1 MDSENL
7 TYKGYLSPPPFE
19 GGSGWVLSFIL
30 KNRRKVTKK
39 NPFLQIFYD
48 FSTNSSKC
56 LHSLFSISKP
66 LRSSTEIVTYKT
78 WVILG

>member
-39 NPFLQIFYD
+39 NPFLQIFS
-48 FSTNSSKC
+48 FISTK
-56 LHSLFSISKP
+56 ISKIYSKVF
-66 LRSSTEIVTYKT
+66 RFNV
-78 WVILG
+78 

>member
-7 TYKGYLSPPPFE
+7 TYKRYLSPPPFE

-39 NPFLQIFYD
+39 NPFLQIFS
-48 FSTNSSKC
+48 FISTK
-56 LHSLFSISKP
+56 ISKIYSNVF
-66 LRSSTEIVTYKT
+66 RFNV
-78 WVILG
+78 